1 MNNIE
6 DNLQQDCFIWFNNT
20 YCLKHH
26 IPRFCI
32 FSVPNGGLRTKTEAK
47 RLKQTGLRA
56 GVSDLII
63 VLDEIVLFMELKTET
78 GTQSDEQIEFENIV
92 TNLNHKYYLVR
103 TLDQFKQIIIN
114 EINTYTNTLSR
125 R

>member
-6 DNLQQDCFIWFNNT
+6 DNLQQDCYIWFNNT
-20 YCLKHH
+20 YCLKHNN
-26 IPRFCI
+26 PRFCV

-47 RLKQTGLRA
+47 RLKQTGLKS

-63 VLDEIVLFMELKTET
+63 VLYSKIIFIELKTET
-78 GTQSDEQIEFENIV
+78 GKQSNEQIQFENIV

-103 TLDQFKQIIIN
+103 TLEQFKKIIIN
-114 EINTYTNTLSR
+114 EINTI
-125 R
+125 